1 MNANDRTGAQA
12 EPVIRKVM
20 LVVDG
25 SLASEQAA
33 QFAYRFAA
41 QVQCA
46 LEAVFVIDTAT
57 MDYLQ
62 QMRIFVSDERRDLEC
77 ALEEKGQNYLERT
90 HLLGKAFGLDI
101 ATTILRGRFHDTV
114 IRHARACHADAVIIG
129 GWRRTSHD
137 KDTFSVERELV
148 MQFAE
153 CPVFVI
159 KAKG

>member
-1 MNANDRTGAQA
+1 MDNDNAGPRL
-12 EPVIRKVM
+12 EPVIKKVM

-41 QVQCA
+41 QLQCA

-57 MDYLQ
+57 MDYLV
-62 QMRIFVSDERRDLEC
+62 QMRIFVSDERRDLEG
-77 ALEEKGQNYLERT
+77 ALEEKGHNYLDRT

-101 ATTILRGRFHDTV
+101 ETTILRGRFHDTV
-114 IRHARACHADAVIIG
+114 IRHARTSHADAIIIG

-153 CPVFVI
+153 CPVFVV
-159 KAKG
+159 KAKS